1 MRFFEQRFA
10 ILALGLITISLAGC
24 GAAAD
29 TPTAQQGSSTAAATA
44 DAHDGW
50 WCNEHGIPEED
61 CGQCDPKV
69 AEAHKAKGDWCRD
82 HERPDSQCF
91 VCHPEHAKRFVALY
105 EAKYGKAPPPRSDEQ
120 TN

>member
-1 MRFFEQRFA
+1 MSLLLQRVSV
-10 ILALGLITISLAGC
+10 LALGLITISLAGC
-24 GAAAD
+24 GTAAD
-29 TPTAQQGSSTAAATA
+29 APTAQQGSTTTAATA
-44 DAHDGW
+44 DDHSGW
-50 WCNEHGIPEED
+50 WCNEHGIPEEE

-120 TN
+120 MN